1 MWIIV
6 KTKSGRERKRQMYL
20 WRWTTVFSLY
30 LLLPY
35 MSRIKVSPTSPTT
48 KQLYCLFFC
57 SRANR
62 TLSSCHYFHN
72 GCKWRL
78 YSCHLVLKIIYYL
91 FNFIFFFIFN
101 LVWQGTMILDALH
114 RLGGLLSAGGV
125 KMRHRYMLYRCIFR
139 ERPAEENLLILNV
152 SGRAYMP

>member
-6 KTKSGRERKRQMYL
+6 KTKSGRERKRQMYF
-20 WRWTTVFSLY
+20 WRWTTVFPLY

-35 MSRIKVSPTSPTT
+35 MSRIKVSLTSPTT

-57 SRANR
+57 PRANR

-91 FNFIFFFIFN
+91 FNFIFF
-101 LVWQGTMILDALH
+101 
-114 RLGGLLSAGGV
+114 S
-125 KMRHRYMLYRCIFR
+125 Y
-139 ERPAEENLLILNV
+139 LILFGKGQWFLMPFTGLAAFFRREV
-152 SGRAYMP
+152 SRWDIVTCCTAASFESGLMKKICWF